1 MPISEAGD
9 CLSNKDEVLR
19 AREAARTQWIV
30 PAVLVACTSVSILST
45 DLYTPSLPH
54 LPRLLGS
61 DAETVQLTMSLNL
74 AAYAAAQL
82 MHGPLADRFG
92 RRRLLLAGFLC
103 FLVAS
108 LGCALAQSIGG
119 LLAGRIA
126 QGLFSS
132 VPSVV
137 VILVIRELY
146 DRAQSVR
153 IMGYYGMAVGL
164 APALGPLIGGYI
176 HVYAGW
182 RMNFFVLAALAL
194 LVMLLVARY
203 LPETGTRDATA
214 LRPGRI
220 VSGYWRLLRRPVY
233 LRYLIPLSTVF
244 GAFFAF
250 VTAGPFVLI
259 DRLGVA
265 TEDYGLYYGI
275 MVLAFMAGS
284 LAANRLA
291 RRWAP
296 ERLVQSAVVI
306 ALFAGLALLGPLLAG
321 RESLIGIVF
330 AMALLTFAIGLL
342 LASGPI
348 CLLDAAGDAPQGPAS
363 ALVGSLQL
371 TAASLA
377 GLLVGSFHDGTPLP
391 LAVTI
396 ASFAAIAALGY
407 GAPPLLRLVR
417 RAAKAA

>member
-1 MPISEAGD
+1 MQGRERAGPSW
-9 CLSNKDEVLR
+9 L
-19 AREAARTQWIV
+19 V

-82 MHGPLADRFG
+82 LHGPLADRFG

-103 FLVAS
+103 FVVAS

-137 VILVIRELY
+137 VILMIRELY
-146 DRAQSVR
+146 DRTRSVR

-164 APALGPLIGGYI
+164 APAMGPLIGGYI
-176 HVYAGW
+176 YVYAGW
-182 RMNFFVLAALAL
+182 RMNFFVLAGFAL
-194 LVMLLVARY
+194 LVLLLVARF
-203 LPETGTRDATA
+203 LPETGTRDAAA

-220 VSGYWRLLRRPVY
+220 LAGYGRLLRRSAY
-233 LRYLIPLSTVF
+233 LRYLVPLSLVF

-259 DRLGVA
+259 NRLGVA

-275 MVLAFMAGS
+275 LVLAFMAGS
-284 LAANRLA
+284 LAANRLV

-296 ERLVQSAVVI
+296 ERLVQGGVAI
-306 ALFAGLALLGPLLAG
+306 ALVAGLSLLAPLLAG
-321 RESLIGIVF
+321 RESFFGIVF
-330 AMALLTFAIGLL
+330 AMALLSFGIGLL

-348 CLLDAAGDAPQGPAS
+348 CLLDAAGDAPQGPAA

-377 GLLVGSFHDGTPLP
+377 GLLVGTFHDGTPLP
-391 LAVTI
+391 LAFTI
-396 ASFAAIAALGY
+396 AGFAVIAALGY
-407 GAPPLLRLVR
+407 ATPVLLRVAH
-417 RAAKAA
+417 RATVAS